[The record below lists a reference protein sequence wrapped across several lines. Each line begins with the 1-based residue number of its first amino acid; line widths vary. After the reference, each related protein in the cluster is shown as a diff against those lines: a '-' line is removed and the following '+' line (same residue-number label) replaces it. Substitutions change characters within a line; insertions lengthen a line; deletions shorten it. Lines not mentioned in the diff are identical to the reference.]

1 MRDERIVSG
10 RTLSHPVSN
19 EVMMGLWRSV
29 IRTGKKMDDTLKT
42 SQRNRIAG
50 AALDKAA
57 RDIFA
62 HLDRETSL
70 KWEDLTQITN
80 TMWPD
85 AARAAAL
92 LVWANLCQP
101 GPTRI
106 RLTET
111 GISILNESA
120 STNVG

>member
-1 MRDERIVSG
+1 MVAIPRYEKVEIDRGIIGLVNNEALLVLWQSK
-10 RTLSHPVSN
+10 SN
-19 EVMMGLWRSV
+19 DAL
-29 IRTGKKMDDTLKT
+29 TGA
-42 SQRNRIAG
+42 QRNRVAG
-50 AALDKAA
+50 AALDRAA

-70 KWEDLTQITN
+70 KWEDLNQITN
-80 TMWPD
+80 TNWPD

-111 GISILNESA
+111 GISILNES
-120 STNVG
+120 VGTSID